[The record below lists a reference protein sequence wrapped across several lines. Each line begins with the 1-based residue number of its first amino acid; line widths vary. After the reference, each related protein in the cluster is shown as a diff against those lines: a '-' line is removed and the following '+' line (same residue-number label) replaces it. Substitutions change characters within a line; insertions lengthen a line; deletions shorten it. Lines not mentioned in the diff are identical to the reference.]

1 MAVAGIWVRGATL
14 LALLALVAPGC
25 GSEKSSSPGATG
37 SSGATESSGAT
48 DTSGATESSDT
59 SAEGLP
65 APVSET
71 RSAIV
76 AAAKSGDYGPLRPL
90 VKPDVFLSDF
100 GFGTEPD
107 PVGRWQEMG
116 PEPLETMGV
125 LLGMPHV
132 VRETNEGTLYE
143 WPRFDANSKMEDLTE
158 PERDLLLTFMTEDEL
173 INAFLPEYGYTGP
186 SLGILANG
194 KWWFLILE
202 PQV

>member
-14 LALLALVAPGC
+14 LALLSLFTLGC

-37 SSGATESSGAT
+37 SSGATESSATSVEAT
-48 DTSGATESSDT
+48 DSSDT

-65 APVSET
+65 APVSEA
-71 RSAIV
+71 RSAIL
-76 AAAKSGDYGPLRPL
+76 AAAESGDYGPLRAL

-116 PEPLETMGV
+116 PKPLETMGV
-125 LLGMPHV
+125 LLGMPHA

-143 WPRFDANSKMEDLTE
+143 WPRFDANSNMEDLTK

-186 SLGILANG
+186 RLGILANG

-202 PQV
+202 PEV

>member
-14 LALLALVAPGC
+14 LALLALLALGC

-37 SSGATESSGAT
+37 SSDVTESSAT
-48 DTSGATESSDT
+48 SVEETESDSSDT

-71 RSAIV
+71 RSSIV
-76 AAAKSGDYGPLRPL
+76 AAAESGDYGPLRAL

-125 LLGMPHV
+125 LLGMPHA

-143 WPRFDANSKMEDLTE
+143 WPRFDTNSKMEDLTG
-158 PERDLLLTFMTEDEL
+158 PERDVLLTFMTEDEL

-194 KWWFLILE
+194 NWWFLILE
-202 PQV
+202 PEV